1 MINLFVPLLCAVTT
15 SRVLS
20 HPARYSC
27 NEDEYVT
34 QYESFK
40 VVRQE
45 WEHALDLDPSIVN
58 EGVHTLH
65 SQELVDED
73 SPQCV
78 QDAAAVFDEFTRV
91 IFKEDHPL
99 NESTVKYFGKDDAH
113 CYQSALLILD
123 EVRTAGGEKVPLN
136 TIEFGKAKKNDDI
149 AERCNGGRQIALSN
163 LANFQPPQNLEDGTV
178 LIYSLL
184 SSLLTAKTAVPLPSH
199 CPLCTD
205 SSKLCWERPQ
215 RQRVLLITSPVP
227 VLERRGSC
235 VYSRSR
241 VRLLKMK
248 IFPMRSSHQCVV
260 VCALVRNFIL

>member
-1 MINLFVPLLCAVTT
+1 MINLFVPLLLAVTT

-27 NEDEYVT
+27 SEDEYLT

-78 QDAAAVFDEFTRV
+78 QDAAAVFDEFTKV

-99 NESTVKYFGKDDAH
+99 NESTIKYFGKDDAH

-136 TIEFGKAKKNDDI
+136 TIEFGKAKKKDDI

-163 LANFQPPQNLEDGTV
+163 LANFQPPKNLEDGTV
-178 LIYSLL
+178 LIYSLIT
-184 SSLLTAKTAVPLPSH
+184 SIYGDDCCATTFPLPLLHGQFEVVLGETTETASTAANK
-199 CPLCTD
+199 PSASARTEGFLRVQSFEVEASED
-205 SSKLCWERPQ
+205 EDRPNEI
-215 RQRVLLITSPVP
+215 VSPV
-227 VLERRGSC
+227 RR
-235 VYSRSR
+235 
-241 VRLLKMK
+241 RLC
-248 IFPMRSSHQCVV
+248 R
-260 VCALVRNFIL
+260 